1 MRQPPLWLQVEH
13 RAQRWHRVGFVKLL
27 ATLLVTVLVASS
39 CDHNSDTATPDP
51 PPSPPEEPT
60 TPEPT
65 PDPPPPP
72 PEEPTTDSSWD
83 VYCSVANGWVN
94 QATQGP
100 ISMQADDFEFYF
112 TFQRDQI
119 VLLLAG
125 AGHYG
130 EEPVFGNADWPDH
143 LDRPEIVSLWVSYL
157 EYLVAVM
164 SALEAN
170 GWAHDTPEL
179 RQPNPAMQ
187 SISESLGAH
196 FVNDCNTAILAG
208 GVMVDPVFEACW
220 ILAVHR
226 FSYGFDNDR
235 GGIGNHLEVDLEKPV
250 WAQGPLMDAFTT
262 YQSGDVQLAIT
273 KIKAVYQ
280 NLIAQVA
287 EPSHFVP
294 AMQGLV
300 CSP

>member
-125 AGHYG
+125 AGHY
-130 EEPVFGNADWPDH
+130 
-143 LDRPEIVSLWVSYL
+143 
-157 EYLVAVM
+157 
-164 SALEAN
+164 
-170 GWAHDTPEL
+170 
-179 RQPNPAMQ
+179 
-187 SISESLGAH
+187 
-196 FVNDCNTAILAG
+196 
-208 GVMVDPVFEACW
+208 
-220 ILAVHR
+220 
-226 FSYGFDNDR
+226 
-235 GGIGNHLEVDLEKPV
+235 
-250 WAQGPLMDAFTT
+250 
-262 YQSGDVQLAIT
+262 
-273 KIKAVYQ
+273 
-280 NLIAQVA
+280 
-287 EPSHFVP
+287 
-294 AMQGLV
+294 
-300 CSP
+300 